1 VSDDEQSTREHEPED
16 ADADASVSDDDPNT
30 STEGILDEAKLRAHG
45 REVEAAINDAR
56 RRNG

>member
-1 VSDDEQSTREHEPED
+1 VSDDEQSTREHEPDD
-16 ADADASVSDDDPNT
+16 ADTDASVSDDDPNT
-30 STEGILDEAKLRAHG
+30 STEGILDEAALRAHA